1 MVKAALRLF
10 ILRHGKSDWS
20 TGEPDFDRP
29 LAERGRTGAQ
39 KAGDWMKDEKLI
51 PDRVISSPARRARE
65 TAESICRSLGL
76 KERAI
81 CFDERIYGGSV
92 AEMLASLADHAADA
106 RQVLLVGHNPG
117 LEELVYFLTQGPL
130 TQPDDGKLL
139 PTAALAVLRPL
150 TDWRVLGRGGAEL
163 ISITRPGDM

>member
-1 MVKAALRLF
+1 MVEATLRLF

-20 TGEPDFDRP
+20 TGQPDFDRP

-39 KAGDWMKDEKLI
+39 RVGAWMKDEGLV
-51 PDRVISSPARRARE
+51 PDQVISSPARRARE

-76 KERAI
+76 KERGI
-81 CFDERIYGGSV
+81 CFDEKSTGGRSQRCWP
-92 AEMLASLADHAADA
+92 ALRTMRRMRSRCCWSGTTRDS
-106 RQVLLVGHNPG
+106 RNC
-117 LEELVYFLTQGPL
+117 VYFLTQGPL

-150 TDWRVLGRGGAEL
+150 TDWRSLGQGGAEL
-163 ISITRPGDM
+163 LSITRPGEM